1 MKTILLFLLV
11 FVCSS
16 VYAQQINSNIQY
28 KTKGLANTSNALES
42 TSKVQIDRNT
52 FDARGALTNEQEQN
66 LNRALNASE
75 GSNLISSEKTEP
87 NISKQSIETRLIEL
101 KKLQENGLITQK
113 DYDNKKTEILNSM

>member
-28 KTKGLANTSNALES
+28 KTKGLANTSKALES

-75 GSNLISSEKTEP
+75 GSNLISSEKTES
-87 NISKQSIETRLIEL
+87 NKSKQSIETRLIEL

-113 DYDNKKTEILNSM
+113 DYDNKKTEILKSM

>member
-75 GSNLISSEKTEP
+75 GSNLISSEKTES
-87 NISKQSIETRLIEL
+87 NKSKQSIETRLIEL

-113 DYDNKKTEILNSM
+113 DYDNKKTEILKSM

>member
-1 MKTILLFLLV
+1 M
-11 FVCSS
+11 
-16 VYAQQINSNIQY
+16 
-28 KTKGLANTSNALES
+28 
-42 TSKVQIDRNT
+42 
-52 FDARGALTNEQEQN
+52 TNEQEQN

-113 DYDNKKTEILNSM
+113 DYDNKKTEILKSM

>member
-101 KKLQENGLITQK
+101 KKLQENGLITQQ
-113 DYDNKKTEILNSM
+113 DYDNKKTEILKSM

>member
-75 GSNLISSEKTEP
+75 GSNLISSEKSEP

-113 DYDNKKTEILNSM
+113 DYDNKKTEILKSM